1 MNPAPDRETRRSG
14 GRGRLGLL
22 FACLGVLAVYL
33 FASRAGILSHS
44 GGSGCPSASARQ
56 VRSVSA
62 ADLSELR
69 ASVAMVLPHRIGRLY
84 EEGTITSANAW
95 SDNSPSPPPLSSNA
109 SRPAGYEMRWWAP
122 SRDDVVADVFLF
134 AGPAEAREFLAQAA
148 ATRCRPSGRR
158 AAASWPAE
166 ALNLLWVNPDGFTQ
180 EDVLFSSGARVYRV
194 GEVLSGRSGQRP
206 TRREL
211 RRAFFTVDTLA
222 CLLPGAR
229 CQLAR
234 RSVPV

>member
-1 MNPAPDRETRRSG
+1 MDPTPDRGAHRTGERV
-14 GRGRLGLL
+14 RLRLL
-22 FACLGVLAVYL
+22 LASLGVLLVYL
-33 FASRAGILSHS
+33 FASRAGVVSHT
-44 GGSGCPSASARQ
+44 GGAGCPASSARQ
-56 VRSVSA
+56 VRSVTA

-69 ASVAMVLPHRIGRLY
+69 ASVAKALPRRIGRLY

-95 SDNSPSPPPLSSNA
+95 SDNSPSPPPLSSSTLRA
-109 SRPAGYEMRWWAP
+109 AGYEMRWWAP

-134 AGPAEAREFLAQAA
+134 GGPRQAREFLVQAA
-148 ATRCRPSGRR
+148 ATRCRPSGSV
-158 AAASWPAE
+158 AAASWPAQ

-194 GEVLSGRSGQRP
+194 GEVLAGRTGQKP

-229 CQLAR
+229 CLRAR
-234 RSVPV
+234 HSVPV

>member
-1 MNPAPDRETRRSG
+1 MNQAPDRDTRRSG

-22 FACLGVLAVYL
+22 LACLGVLVVYVI
-33 FASRAGILSHS
+33 ASRAGILSQRA
-44 GGSGCPSASARQ
+44 GAGCPSESPQQ

-62 ADLSELR
+62 ADLPELR
-69 ASVAMVLPHRIGRLY
+69 ASVAKVLPHRIGRLY

-95 SDNSPSPPPLSSNA
+95 SDNSPSPLRLSSSN

-134 AGPAEAREFLAQAA
+134 AGAAEAREFLGQAA

-158 AAASWPAE
+158 AAASWPGE

-194 GEVLSGRSGQRP
+194 GEVLAGRSGHRP

-229 CQLAR
+229 CLLAR
-234 RSVPV
+234 GSVPV